1 MIETVNATLGYGR
14 KILMKDISVSCG
26 SGTLIAVLGKNGSG
40 KSTLIRA
47 IAGIA
52 PPLSGKILIAG
63 KDISGMSRSETA
75 RKVSFVGTERVNIP
89 GLLCRDVVSMG
100 RAPWTGWTGKL
111 SGTDRK
117 AVVQALEMT
126 GMTAFAEKTMD
137 RMSDGECQRIMIA
150 RALAQDTPI
159 MLLDEPTAFL
169 DVPGRYLITEILKKS
184 AEEKGKT
191 VIFSTHDI
199 GIALKKADRVWIPDP
214 PCLLDIAASAPGLQE
229 TVIRTLGIP
238 EAEV

>member
-100 RAPWTGWTGKL
+100 RAPWTGWTGHL
-111 SGTDRK
+111 GEEDRK
-117 AVVQALEMT
+117 MVDKALLLT
-126 GMTAFAEKTMD
+126 GMQGYSERDMD
-137 RMSDGECQRIMIA
+137 GLSDGECQKIMIA
-150 RALAQDTPI
+150 RALAQDTPV

-169 DVPGRYLITEILKKS
+169 DVPGKHQTMSILRRL
-184 AEEKGKT
+184 ATGEGKT
-191 VIFSTHDI
+191 ILFSTHDVEL
-199 GIALKKADRVWIPDP
+199 AMSAADRVWIFNP
-214 PCLLDIAASAPGLQE
+214 PHIVDMDSGNLAWQE
-229 TVIRTLGIP
+229 IRRVLRF
-238 EAEV
+238 